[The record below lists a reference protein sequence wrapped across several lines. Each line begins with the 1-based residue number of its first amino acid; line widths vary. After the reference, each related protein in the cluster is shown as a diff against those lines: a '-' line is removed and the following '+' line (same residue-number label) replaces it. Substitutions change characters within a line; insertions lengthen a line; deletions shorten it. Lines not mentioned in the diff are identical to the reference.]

1 MISSIFAK
9 ELTRI
14 FIALVFFLLIGRI
27 TGNWL
32 ASFGFVLFV
41 YIIWIYSKLY
51 QINQWIESGLLD
63 SKRPASDGA
72 WERLIFLIHQKDK
85 KSKNRKA
92 KTNTLLKH
100 FQGVVRGLP
109 FATVVL
115 NDMNE
120 IEWANTMSAEL
131 LQIKPKTD
139 RGQRIDN
146 LIREP
151 KFHSMLLNK
160 TENEIE
166 ITSPFSKEVTLSLRT
181 LPFQTNSTLLVVRDI
196 SERTRLVS
204 RQANFVDNAS
214 HELKTPLTSIYGYL
228 SILKTSKNINKAEK
242 EMIED
247 SFEQTES
254 MVELIDD
261 LLFLSRLDSKLM
273 LNSLFETVSMATI
286 INKEADK
293 SSNIDTYSEES
304 LYLQAIKVEMQSLV
318 KNLIENAVKHNPK
331 GTKVEARWF
340 STDSGNGCL
349 EVRDHGKSIPEEH
362 LERLTDRFYRVNDGD
377 DVPAGSGLGL
387 SIVENIVN
395 RHGASLEIKSEKGF
409 GTMVRVVF
417 LLEHTLK
424 RKT

>member
-1 MISSIFAK
+1 
-9 ELTRI
+9 
-14 FIALVFFLLIGRI
+14 
-27 TGNWL
+27 
-32 ASFGFVLFV
+32 
-41 YIIWIYSKLY
+41 
-51 QINQWIESGLLD
+51 
-63 SKRPASDGA
+63 
-72 WERLIFLIHQKDK
+72 
-85 KSKNRKA
+85 
-92 KTNTLLKH
+92 
-100 FQGVVRGLP
+100 
-109 FATVVL
+109 
-115 NDMNE
+115 
-120 IEWANTMSAEL
+120 MSAEL

-146 LIREP
+146 LIRDP

-204 RQANFVDNAS
+204 RQATFVDNAS

-273 LNSLFETVSMATI
+273 LNSLFESVSMATI
-286 INKEADK
+286 IKKEADK

-340 STDSGNGCL
+340 STESGNGCL
-349 EVRDHGKSIPEEH
+349 EVREHGKSIPE
-362 LERLTDRFYRVNDGD
+362 
-377 DVPAGSGLGL
+377 
-387 SIVENIVN
+387 
-395 RHGASLEIKSEKGF
+395 
-409 GTMVRVVF
+409 
-417 LLEHTLK
+417 
-424 RKT
+424 